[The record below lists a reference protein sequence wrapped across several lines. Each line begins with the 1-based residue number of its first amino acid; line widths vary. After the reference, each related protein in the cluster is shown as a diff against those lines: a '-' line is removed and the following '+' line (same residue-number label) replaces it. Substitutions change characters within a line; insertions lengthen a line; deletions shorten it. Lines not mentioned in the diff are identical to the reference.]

1 MADLPHIRAA
11 VADAAKYVQ
20 DTWQKV
26 VVGTLQVPGAISPKI
41 NYGLRTLYA
50 ASIIT
55 DKMMLGGGNTS
66 QRVATIKQIAV
77 DLENGKGPWDMKPM
91 LLGGKKSKISKNGVR
106 YNIIPFRH
114 GTSAN
119 YAPNSNFNT
128 MPKDIYRQARE
139 LKASVKQNG
148 KMAWGGRLTGTEKQ
162 YGPGKNPTTG
172 QPHVNGKYEGMVKIS
187 KDYAAVTQSKYLT
200 FRVVTDNSPAGSWWH
215 PGYEP
220 HHIAAGVAKYCRPGI
235 EELIR
240 EAALADLVANID
252 LDMKVT

>member
-11 VADAAKYVQ
+11 VADAAAYVR
-20 DTWQKV
+20 DTWQQV
-26 VVGTLQVPGAISPKI
+26 VMGTLQVPGAIQPKVNI
-41 NYGLRTLYA
+41 GLRDLYA
-50 ASIIT
+50 KSIVL
-55 DKMMLGGGNTS
+55 DNMLTGQGATA
-66 QRVATIKQIAV
+66 QRVIAIKQIAR
-77 DLENGKGPWDMKPM
+77 DLEYGKGPWDMKPM
-91 LLGGKKSKISKNGVR
+91 LLGGPKARISKSGAR

-128 MPKDIYRQARE
+128 MPKTIYAKARE
-139 LKASVKQNG
+139 LKATVKTATG
-148 KMAWGGRLTGTEKQ
+148 IAYGGRLKSHFGTGI
-162 YGPGKNPTTG
+162 NLATG
-172 QPHVNGKYEGMVKIS
+172 YEHKAPIHEGMVRVEKT
-187 KDYAAVTQSKYLT
+187 YAAATQSKYLT
-200 FRVVTDNSPAGSWWH
+200 FRIVSDNSDPMSWWH

-220 HHIAAGVAKYCRPGI
+220 HHIASSVAKFCRPGI